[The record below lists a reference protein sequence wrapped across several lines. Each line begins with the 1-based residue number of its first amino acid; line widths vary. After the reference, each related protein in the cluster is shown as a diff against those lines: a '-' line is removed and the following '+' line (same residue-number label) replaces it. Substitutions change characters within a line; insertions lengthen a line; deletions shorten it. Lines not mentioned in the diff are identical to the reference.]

1 MSWGGPGV
9 TRKCF
14 YDWAAEEAERL
25 GIPEDS
31 ITVPAVIATAA
42 AAVLGKM
49 QDRFTVDRVEEVLR
63 VALYDYYNHED
74 PARRR
79 DFVRG
84 VNAFLD
90 ALREGRL
97 DLSDLW
103 HHAHESLFVPMDTVQ
118 VMRRLAAFVS
128 KLAADPEAPAEDE
141 SVLIPHLDIHI
152 PPA

>member
-1 MSWGGPGV
+1 M
-9 TRKCF
+9 TKKCF
-14 YDWAAEEAERL
+14 YDWAAEEAKRL
-25 GIPEDS
+25 GIAEDS
-31 ITVPAVIATAA
+31 ITIPAIIATAA

-84 VNAFLD
+84 VHAFLD

-103 HHAHESLFVPMDTVQ
+103 HHAYESLFVPMDTVQ
-118 VMRRLAAFVS
+118 VMRQLAAFVMQ
-128 KLAADPEAPAEDE
+128 LTTDFEAFTEDE
-141 SVLIPHLDIHI
+141 GAFIPHTDVHL